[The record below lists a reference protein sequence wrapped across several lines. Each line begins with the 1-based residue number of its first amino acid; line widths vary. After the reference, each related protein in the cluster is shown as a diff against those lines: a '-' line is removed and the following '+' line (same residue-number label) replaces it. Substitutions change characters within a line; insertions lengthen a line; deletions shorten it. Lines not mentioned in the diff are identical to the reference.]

1 MADFAN
7 FDTQRLTHVHLQ
19 LVAGQERRRG
29 VAIAV
34 LAIAVVLAVVV
45 IRMANGQP
53 GISLKLLDIRSDR
66 AQLKQDL
73 ERARL
78 ELQMERATR
87 AELERQIQVLGEQV
101 IELNQQLEFVNSRT
115 TRQSAALRLTIPATR
130 GTKG

>member
-7 FDTQRLTHVHLQ
+7 LNTQRLTRAHLQ

-45 IRMANGQP
+45 IRMANGKPLQ
-53 GISLKLLDIRSDR
+53 LLDLGDR
-66 AQLKQDL
+66 ARLQEDL
-73 ERARL
+73 ERTRL
-78 ELQMERATR
+78 ELKMERATR

-101 IELNQQLEFVNSRT
+101 IELNQQLQFVNSRT
-115 TRQSAALRLTIPATR
+115 TRQSAALRLTSPAIHD
-130 GTKG
+130 TKG